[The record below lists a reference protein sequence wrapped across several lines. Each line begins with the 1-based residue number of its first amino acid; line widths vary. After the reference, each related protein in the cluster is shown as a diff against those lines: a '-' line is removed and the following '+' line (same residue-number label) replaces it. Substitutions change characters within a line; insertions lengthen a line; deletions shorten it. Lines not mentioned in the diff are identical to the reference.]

1 MDGGRG
7 EVGMV
12 VGVWMDGERKMK
24 RSLIGVVLVVEVV
37 KEDKNRKRIN
47 DKGKNLFCRDVNF
60 LFQKIYAF
68 IGHDRKTDRPSNQPT
83 TNRQTDRSSKTD

>member
-47 DKGKNLFCRDVNF
+47 DKGKNLFRRDVSL

-68 IGHDRKTDRPSNQPT
+68 IGHDRKTDRPANQPT
-83 TNRQTDRSSKTD
+83 TNLPSDR